1 MEEHPV
7 IAFLT
12 GGGLLMALIVY
23 TVKDVMGKIDYL
35 KKKTHEQDIKIAIIE
50 TKLKNLYGGS

>member
-1 MEEHPV
+1 MEEHPI

-23 TVKDVMGKIDYL
+23 TVKDLLGKIDYL
-35 KKKTHEQDIKIAIIE
+35 KKKTHEQDVKIAIIE
-50 TKLKNLYGGS
+50 EKIKDK

>member
-1 MEEHPV
+1 MEEHPI

-23 TVKDVMGKIDYL
+23 TVKDLMSKINYV
-35 KKKTHEQDIKIAIIE
+35 KKKTHEQDIKIAVLE
-50 TKLKNLYGGS
+50 SKLNKSNE

>member
-1 MEEHPV
+1 MEEHPI

-23 TVKDVMGKIDYL
+23 TVKDLMSKINYV
-35 KKKTHEQDIKIAIIE
+35 KTKTHEQDIKIAVLE
-50 TKLKNLYGGS
+50 NQLKELKK